1 MPIDWWLEKRQKTE
15 HQVWRLSNFKDRDT
29 LNKWKGEE
37 TDLLTRMM
45 HLVCTHDQ
53 FKLPVEYH
61 SEDFKEIRNEA
72 LKPQSD
78 FNAKK
83 SRF

>member
-1 MPIDWWLEKRQKTE
+1 M
-15 HQVWRLSNFKDRDT
+15 
-29 LNKWKGEE
+29 
-37 TDLLTRMM
+37 LTRMM